1 MNDGATE
8 ARLLLRCRGTVQ
20 GVGFRPALLRLG
32 RQLGLSGSIQN
43 VVAAVRLDLV
53 GERLSLERFLERLS
67 GALPPAA
74 RLESVEVQWLLAQPR
89 AERSTS
95 LAILSDPGC
104 NEPQQLGASWL
115 APGLRADRA
124 PCRLC
129 WQEFNDPGNR
139 RHRDP
144 FIGCCSCGPRYAI
157 STALPFL
164 RRHTTLATL
173 AICPLC
179 QSEAADPTDRRF
191 HCETIS
197 CPACG
202 PQLHWLGPAGTGSPL
217 LQAQQLL
224 RQGGILALQGI
235 AGFQLLVDAAN
246 PAAID
251 RLRER
256 KGRPEQPLA
265 LLVTAVD
272 SLVASVRLSP
282 AERRLL
288 KHPAA
293 PIVLLQ
299 RQPQSAEH
307 WPGVADQAP
316 GLGVMLPASGLH
328 RLLVEGHGGPLVATS
343 ANRHGAPMW
352 ITIAEAEAALGTLA
366 DGALVHDRA
375 IARPLDDAIAQVI
388 EGRPRLLRRARGHA
402 PEPLRLAAGL
412 PLPADLGPV
421 LALGADLKSAPALAC
436 QGRIW
441 LAAPFGSLLA
451 AGNAER
457 FEAAVGDLL
466 RSQPRAQQAIACDA
480 HHGSPSAE
488 LALRLNPA
496 SLRVAHHQAHG
507 LAVMAEHGLEG
518 PTLLLCA
525 DGVGSDPCDP
535 RPIVRGCE
543 LLFAPAGAAAIERL
557 GSLHPFALPGGDL
570 ACREPRRCA
579 LGLLDAIAPDLLA
592 HPGAARVRAAF
603 EPSELALVRRAL
615 RSGINSPPCTSLG
628 RLFDGV
634 ASLLGLVQ
642 RLSFEG
648 QGGLWLEGAAA
659 RSVSHNAGN
668 ALLEPAAAMTVI
680 EGADGQRLLD
690 WRPWVLCLIEQLA
703 AGEDPARLA
712 APFQLALAHGLVA
725 LVGRSCD
732 QLSAR
737 SRSRSGQA
745 TRLPRTI
752 ALSGGC
758 FQNAALLQT
767 CATLLRRRGLQ
778 PYWNEQVPPHDGGL
792 ALGQLA
798 AMGRR
803 ICSASAAAGAAA
815 AP

>member
-1 MNDGATE
+1 MSEGVAE

-32 RQLGLSGSIQN
+32 RQLGLAGSIQN
-43 VVAAVRLDLV
+43 VVAAVQLDLV

-89 AERSTS
+89 AESPTS
-95 LAILSDPGC
+95 LEILSDPGC
-104 NEPQQLGASWL
+104 NEPQELGASWL
-115 APGLRADRA
+115 APGLRADWA

-173 AICPLC
+173 TICPLC
-179 QSEAADPTDRRF
+179 QSEASDPADRRF

-202 PQLHWLGPAGTGSPL
+202 PQLHWLGPAGAGSPL

-246 PAAID
+246 PAAIE

-265 LLVTAVD
+265 LLVAAID
-272 SLVASVRLSP
+272 SLAACVRLSP

-288 KHPAA
+288 EHPAA

-375 IARPLDDAIAQVI
+375 IARALDDSIAQVI
-388 EGRPRLLRRARGHA
+388 EGRTRLLRRARGHA
-402 PEPLRLAAGL
+402 PEPLRLAAGH

-436 QGRIW
+436 EGRIW
-441 LAAPFGSLLA
+441 LAAPFGSLLTA
-451 AGNAER
+451 ANAER
-457 FEAAVGDLL
+457 LEAAVDDLL
-466 RSQPRAQQAIACDA
+466 RSQPRAQQAIVCDA
-480 HHGSPSAE
+480 HPESISAG
-488 LALRLNPA
+488 LAQQRNPA
-496 SLRVAHHQAHG
+496 SLKVAHHQAHG

-525 DGVGSDPCDP
+525 DGVGSDPADP

-543 LLFAPAGAAAIERL
+543 LLFAPAGSATIERL
-557 GSLHPFALPGGDL
+557 GSLVPFALPGGDL

-579 LGLLDAIAPDLLA
+579 LGLLHAIACDLLQ
-592 HPGAARVRAAF
+592 HPGAARVPAAF
-603 EPSELALVRRAL
+603 DPAELALVRSAL

-659 RSVSHNAGN
+659 RIASPKRSQ
-668 ALLEPAAAMTVI
+668 ALLEPAAAMAVI
-680 EGADGQRLLD
+680 EGDAGQLLLD
-690 WRPWVLCLIEQLA
+690 WRPWLLGLMEQLA
-703 AGEDPARLA
+703 SGEHPAQLA
-712 APFQLALAHGLVA
+712 AQFQLALAHGLVT
-725 LVGRSCD
+725 LVARGCD

-737 SRSRSGQA
+737 ATSRSGA
-745 TRLPRTI
+745 VTRPPLAI

-758 FQNAALLQT
+758 FQNAALLQS
-767 CATLLRRRGLQ
+767 CAALLRRRGLQ
-778 PYWNEQVPPHDGGL
+778 PYWNAQVPPHDGGL

-798 AMGRR
+798 ARGRR
-803 ICSASAAAGAAA
+803 ICLASAAATAS
-815 AP
+815 PTP